1 MKKASCYQI
10 LEQELQ
16 QRILILDG
24 GMGTMI
30 QRQGL
35 TEADFRGTLLK
46 DSTFDLKGC
55 NDILCLT
62 KPEVVQGVY
71 EAYLEAGADI
81 IETNSFN
88 ATKIPLQ
95 DYGLSDKAYDINYAA
110 AKLAAAAA
118 AKFSA
123 LTPNKPRFVAGVLGP
138 TNRTCSISP
147 DVNDPGARAV
157 TFDELKDTYAEA
169 VRGLLAGGA
178 NIIMVETIFDT
189 LNAKAAVY
197 AIEEVMAEL
206 GQRYPIMISGT
217 LTDASGRTLS
227 GQTATAFYYSMRHS
241 GAISYGFNCA
251 LGPAELKRHVEELSS
266 ICGEYVSVHPNAGLP
281 NAFGG
286 YDLTATLMADHIK
299 EWAQAGLLNIVGGC
313 CGTTPEHIKAIAEVT
328 ASLAPRKRPQLER
341 FCRLSGLE
349 PLDIKPDSLFINVGE
364 RTNVTGSAKFKR
376 LIKDGLYE
384 EAVDVARAQVE
395 NGAQII
401 DINMDEGMIDAKAAM
416 VRFLNLIAAEPD
428 ISKVPVMIDS
438 SKWEVIIAGLKCV
451 QGKCIVNSIS
461 MKEGEEIFLAHARE
475 LRRYGAAAVVM
486 AFDETGQAD
495 TYERKISICTRAYKL
510 LTEQVDFPPED
521 IIFDPNIFAVA
532 TGIEEHNNYAL
543 DFINAVETI
552 KKDLPFAMVSG
563 GVSNVSFSFRGNE
576 PLRQAIHTVFLYYCI
591 RNGMDM
597 GIVNAGQLS
606 VYDDI
611 PLELRDRVEAVVLN
625 TAQDATE
632 KLLDIAE
639 KYRQGGSLNRP
650 GDGQASDALA
660 WRELPVDKRL
670 EYALVNGVTEFIDA
684 DTEEARLAQARPI
697 DVIEGP
703 LMNGMNTVG
712 DRFGAGKMFLPQV
725 VKSARVMKKA
735 VSYLEPFIKTGQV
748 AGKSAGKILMAT
760 VKGDVHDIGKNI
772 VAVVLQCN
780 NYEIVDLGVMVP
792 CEDIIKT
799 ALKENVDLIGLSGLI
814 TPSLDEMVHVVREL
828 EKHNI
833 RIPVMI
839 GGATTS
845 KAHTAVKL
853 EQEYSA
859 PVVYVSNA
867 SRAVTV
873 AQSLLSENKL
883 EFVAKL
889 KREYA
894 FERHLYELKY
904 AKQTTIS
911 YQEALANA
919 LPYDENVRAI
929 QAAKKAINVVECPL
943 SEVRR
948 LIWWQGFFNAWE
960 YRGTYPEIL
969 SDRRQGQSATKLFK
983 DAQALLDR
991 LMNENLLTIKAVVG
1005 VCEAKRQGDMV
1016 IAVTNPENGEKVNFA
1031 FPRQQ
1036 TAEARRGEH
1045 NLCLA
1050 DFVSPKEDTIGLL
1063 AVNAGI
1069 VDERYMA
1076 SLKADQ
1082 DIYEQMLLQ
1091 TLTDRLAEAAAEYV
1105 HFKVRTELW
1114 GYSDEIFADLE
1125 QGKGYRGIR
1134 PALGYSCCP
1143 DHRLKRLVWEMLKP
1157 NEKIQ
1162 LQLTEN
1168 MAMHPASAVCALML
1182 ADSRVRY
1189 FSADGIDKEQV
1200 QAYVDIVGGTIDE
1213 AERMFGVHL
1222 GYIPEGTK
1230 GED

>member
-1 MKKASCYQI
+1 
-10 LEQELQ
+10 
-16 QRILILDG
+16 
-24 GMGTMI
+24 
-30 QRQGL
+30 
-35 TEADFRGTLLK
+35 
-46 DSTFDLKGC
+46 
-55 NDILCLT
+55 
-62 KPEVVQGVY
+62 
-71 EAYLEAGADI
+71 
-81 IETNSFN
+81 
-88 ATKIPLQ
+88 
-95 DYGLSDKAYDINYAA
+95 
-110 AKLAAAAA
+110 
-118 AKFSA
+118 
-123 LTPNKPRFVAGVLGP
+123 
-138 TNRTCSISP
+138 
-147 DVNDPGARAV
+147 
-157 TFDELKDTYAEA
+157 
-169 VRGLLAGGA
+169 
-178 NIIMVETIFDT
+178 
-189 LNAKAAVY
+189 
-197 AIEEVMAEL
+197 
-206 GQRYPIMISGT
+206 
-217 LTDASGRTLS
+217 
-227 GQTATAFYYSMRHS
+227 
-241 GAISYGFNCA
+241 
-251 LGPAELKRHVEELSS
+251 
-266 ICGEYVSVHPNAGLP
+266 
-281 NAFGG
+281 
-286 YDLTATLMADHIK
+286 
-299 EWAQAGLLNIVGGC
+299 
-313 CGTTPEHIKAIAEVT
+313 
-328 ASLAPRKRPQLER
+328 
-341 FCRLSGLE
+341 
-349 PLDIKPDSLFINVGE
+349 
-364 RTNVTGSAKFKR
+364 
-376 LIKDGLYE
+376 
-384 EAVDVARAQVE
+384 
-395 NGAQII
+395 
-401 DINMDEGMIDAKAAM
+401 M

-625 TAQDATE
+625 TAPDATE

-889 KREYA
+889 KTRIC
-894 FERHLYELKY
+894 F
-904 AKQTTIS
+904 
-911 YQEALANA
+911 
-919 LPYDENVRAI
+919 
-929 QAAKKAINVVECPL
+929 
-943 SEVRR
+943 
-948 LIWWQGFFNAWE
+948 
-960 YRGTYPEIL
+960 
-969 SDRRQGQSATKLFK
+969 
-983 DAQALLDR
+983 
-991 LMNENLLTIKAVVG
+991 
-1005 VCEAKRQGDMV
+1005 
-1016 IAVTNPENGEKVNFA
+1016 
-1031 FPRQQ
+1031 
-1036 TAEARRGEH
+1036 
-1045 NLCLA
+1045 
-1050 DFVSPKEDTIGLL
+1050 
-1063 AVNAGI
+1063 
-1069 VDERYMA
+1069 
-1076 SLKADQ
+1076 
-1082 DIYEQMLLQ
+1082 
-1091 TLTDRLAEAAAEYV
+1091 
-1105 HFKVRTELW
+1105 
-1114 GYSDEIFADLE
+1114 
-1125 QGKGYRGIR
+1125 
-1134 PALGYSCCP
+1134 
-1143 DHRLKRLVWEMLKP
+1143 
-1157 NEKIQ
+1157 
-1162 LQLTEN
+1162 
-1168 MAMHPASAVCALML
+1168 
-1182 ADSRVRY
+1182 
-1189 FSADGIDKEQV
+1189 
-1200 QAYVDIVGGTIDE
+1200 
-1213 AERMFGVHL
+1213 
-1222 GYIPEGTK
+1222 
-1230 GED
+1230 